1 MTSINDYLSSSKTIP
16 ESLPVNKIQLYESVS
31 NGTESTI
38 LQANSNLSSDYTL
51 TLPSTDGNANQV
63 LQTDG
68 SGNLSYYSSWPN
80 NHDSYDCIKGSLK
93 DFEIQIP
100 KN

>member
-16 ESLPVNKIQLYESVS
+16 ETPIVNTLQLYESVS
-31 NGTESTI
+31 NGTESII
-38 LQANSNLSSDYTL
+38 LQANSNISSDYTL

-68 SGNLSYYSSWPN
+68 SGNLSWMDAQPLYS
-80 NHDSYDCIKGSLK
+80 L
-93 DFEIQIP
+93 
-100 KN
+100 